1 MNRLERPAPVRLALL
16 LLLLVWCGCTCCP
29 RPQEP
34 ISPWKFAVLADTQG
48 SRRAESQKPYLNERV
63 LTMIAHDLVQ
73 ERPDFVLVAGDLVNG
88 WLHHG
93 GADYPTQFAAWK
105 EVMKPVYEAGIRVY
119 PVRGNHEDGPERF
132 ALPPLPADLEP
143 PPDTPALLREAFRQ
157 AFDQPYIPQT
167 GPPGEAGLTYSFSHK
182 NALVIG
188 IDVFS
193 VHQHQV
199 NQAWFDARIASRTE
213 AHLFVFGHEPAFGV
227 SHTDNLSLYPRE
239 RDQFWN
245 ALGKGDGRVYFCGHD
260 HVYNRAAVAD
270 EAGNTIRQ
278 IVAGTGGGTLKTWS
292 GRYAEAMRVEG
303 EYHKSGLHG
312 YVIVTVAGAEAT
324 IQWKAMID
332 GQPGSRW
339 EVLDSFS
346 YTLSEKTSRQRRNR
360 QGSAAGDAGSSA
372 ALPASSATV
381 R

>member
-1 MNRLERPAPVRLALL
+1 MSWWERRAPVRVALL
-16 LLLLVWCGCTCCP
+16 LLLLVWCGCTCRL
-29 RPQEP
+29 RPQESIP
-34 ISPWKFAVLADTQG
+34 PWKFAVLADTQG
-48 SRRAESQKPYLNERV
+48 SRQAESQKPYLNERV
-63 LTMIAHDLVQ
+63 LGMIAADLVQ
-73 ERPDFVLVAGDLVNG
+73 ERPDFVLVAGDLVSG

-93 GADYPTQFAAWK
+93 GVVDYPTQFAAWK

-132 ALPPLPADLEP
+132 VLPPLPADLEP
-143 PPDTPALLREAFRQ
+143 PADTQAVLREAFRQ
-157 AFDQPYIPQT
+157 AFDQPYIPQN
-167 GPPGEAGLTYSFSHK
+167 GPPEEVGLTYSFSHK

-188 IDVFS
+188 IDVFT

-199 NQAWFDARIASRTE
+199 NQAWFDARIASKTE
-213 AHLFVFGHEPAFGV
+213 AHLFVYGHEPAFGV
-227 SHTDNLSLYPRE
+227 NHKDNLSVYPQE

-245 ALGKGDGRVYFCGHD
+245 ALGKGGGRVYFCGHD
-260 HVYNRAAVAD
+260 HVYNRAAVVD

-292 GRYAEAMRVEG
+292 GQYAEAMRVKG
-303 EYHKSGLHG
+303 EYHKSGRHG
-312 YVIVTVAGAEAT
+312 YVVVTVDGAEAT

-339 EVLDSFS
+339 EVLDTFS
-346 YTLSEKTSRQRRNR
+346 YTLPAKTCRQRWNR
-360 QGSAAGDAGSSA
+360 QGSAAGDAGNRA
-372 ALPASSATV
+372 AL